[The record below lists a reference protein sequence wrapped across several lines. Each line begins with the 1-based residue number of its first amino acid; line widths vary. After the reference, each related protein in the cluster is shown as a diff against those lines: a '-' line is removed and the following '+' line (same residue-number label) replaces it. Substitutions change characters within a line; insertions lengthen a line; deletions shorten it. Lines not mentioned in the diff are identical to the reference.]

1 MRNYLIKRMLL
12 FIPTMVGVSIFVFG
26 ALRILPGDVAELIL
40 TAGDEDVVV
49 TEEQKEALRKKT
61 GLDKPIHEQY
71 LGWMWGVVRF
81 ELGDSWETD
90 RPITRLMKRQLPVT
104 LQLAVASLI
113 LVILLAIPIGILAA
127 LYQDKWP
134 DYLLRGTAVFGS
146 AIPGFFAAIVI
157 VLILA
162 AGFGWLPPLRFYN
175 IWERPWISIT
185 QLSFPA
191 MALGLIGTATLL
203 RITRAQMLEVL
214 REDYV
219 RTARAKG
226 LAERLVVVRHALPNA
241 LIPVVTVV
249 GFTVA
254 ALLGGTVVIELIF
267 SLPGMGQQLVRAV
280 LLRDFPVVQSY
291 VLYLVVVSLLV
302 NLVVDISYAWLD
314 PRIRYG

>member
-1 MRNYLIKRMLL
+1 MRNYIIKRVLL

-40 TAGDEDVVV
+40 TAGDTDVVV

-104 LQLAVASLI
+104 LQLAVASLT
-113 LVILLAIPIGILAA
+113 LVVLLAIPIGILAA

-146 AIPGFFAAIVI
+146 AIPGFFAAIII

-226 LAERLVVVRHALPNA
+226 LAERLVVIRHALPNA

-302 NLVVDISYAWLD
+302 NLVVDISYALLD